1 SEVVRCRIG
10 DGGHRKLYCKYGAGL
25 NYRSYGHRGGVPH
38 EAEVYRRVLEP
49 VNFSVAKFYGAVE
62 DAGTGSTWLVLE
74 YLDQSLRITKAPQ
87 PETMVRAAHWIG
99 RFHAANEKRA
109 SLAELCFLNK
119 YDLDYY
125 WGWVHRTA
133 LFADTLRHHLG
144 WLENLCARF

>member
-1 SEVVRCRIG
+1 
-10 DGGHRKLYCKYGAGL
+10 
-25 NYRSYGHRGGVPH
+25 
-38 EAEVYRRVLEP
+38 EP

-144 WLENLCARF
+144 WLENLCARFEEFAGILLSSPLTIIHGEYYPHNILTRDGVIYPIDWESAAIAA